1 MPMPTFKIDGKE
13 VPYEDGDTIL
23 MAAYRAGIDIPYYCW
38 HPGLSVAANCRMCLV
53 EILPPPGRPA
63 MMLDVLELDKDK
75 GEYVVV
81 RKPKL
86 QPACQ
91 VPVTPNLEVL
101 SETSPHVARARHA
114 VQEFLLL
121 NHPVDCPICDQAGEC
136 KLQDYWLEH
145 MRTSKRMH
153 EEIIHKPKGV
163 SFGPTIVYDAER
175 CIVCTRCVRFCSE
188 VVKDPVL
195 SKRERG
201 NLGEIIVAPGRQLDH
216 AYTLMTE
223 HVCPVGALTSKD
235 FRFKARVWFLRS
247 APTICQGCATGCNA
261 WLDFDP
267 RYQKVYRHRPRDNKN
282 VNQYWMCDEGMLSY
296 AAVSENRVAS
306 ARVDG
311 KKTTVER
318 GVSMTAAS
326 IKDVPKG
333 KVAVLLS
340 AQHSNEDNFALVTAA
355 KQLGFDNLYV
365 TGKAPGEGDDVLR
378 HPDKNPNTAGV
389 TLVAGSS
396 PKPFGDLLSDID
408 SGSITHVLAL
418 GSAVPVEEAAAVQAL
433 KRLSFLAVVGVWD
446 GPLAKAATVLIPACS
461 WAEGEG
467 TFVNAKGM
475 AQRSAKAIQ
484 PVDDARPAWETILR
498 IVEATGETMPFK
510 KLKDIQSAMPA
521 PAEKAPEKKA
531 EEPSQAGEA
540 SASN

>member
-1 MPMPTFKIDGKE
+1 MPTFKIDGKE

-23 MAAYRAGIDIPYYCW
+23 MAAYRAGVDIPYYCW

-53 EILPPPGRPA
+53 EILPPPGRPP
-63 MMLDVLELDKDK
+63 MQLDVLELDKDK
-75 GEYVVV
+75 GDYVVV
-81 RKPKL
+81 KKPKL

-91 VPVTPNLEVL
+91 VPVTPGLEVL
-101 SETSPHVARARHA
+101 SDTSPHVVRARHA

-145 MRTSKRMH
+145 MRTPKRMRD
-153 EEIIHKPKGV
+153 EVVHKPKGV

-175 CIVCTRCVRFCSE
+175 CIVCTRCVRFCRD

-201 NLGEIIVAPGRQLDH
+201 NLAEITVSPGRQLDH

-247 APTICQGCATGCNA
+247 AKTICQGCATGCNA

-267 RYQKVYRHRPRDNKN
+267 RYQKVYRHRPRDNKD
-282 VNQYWMCDEGMLSY
+282 VNQFWMCDEGMLSY
-296 AAVSENRVAS
+296 AAVHDNRIAT

-318 GVSMTAAS
+318 AVNVAGGSLKEA
-326 IKDVPKG
+326 PKG
-333 KVAVLLS
+333 KVAVVLS
-340 AQHSNEDNFALVTAA
+340 AQHSNEDNFALVTLA
-355 KQLGFDNLYV
+355 KQLGFDGLYL
-365 TGKAPGEGDDVLR
+365 TGKAGGEGDKLLR
-378 HPDKNPNTAGV
+378 HADKNPNTAGAK
-389 TLVAGSS
+389 LVAARELKSFDQLIEGVE
-396 PKPFGDLLSDID
+396 
-408 SGSITHVLAL
+408 SGAITHVVAL
-418 GSAVPVEEAAAVQAL
+418 GSAVPADVAPTTNT
-433 KRLSFLAVVGVWD
+433 LSKLTFLVVVGTWK
-446 GPLAKAATVLIPACS
+446 GPLADAANVLIPACS
-461 WAEGEG
+461 WAEGDG

-484 PVDDARPAWETILR
+484 PVDDARPAWETIGR
-498 IVEATGETMPFK
+498 ILEAAGETMPFK

-521 PAEKAPEKKA
+521 PAEKAPEKA
-531 EEPSQAGEA
+531 EEPAQAGEA
-540 SASN
+540 SAGN

>member
-1 MPMPTFKIDGKE
+1 MPTFKIDGKE

-23 MAAYRAGIDIPYYCW
+23 MAAYRAGVDIPYYCW
-38 HPGLSVAANCRMCLV
+38 HPGLAVAANCRMCLV

-75 GEYVVV
+75 GDYEVVK
-81 RKPKL
+81 KPKL

-91 VPVTPNLEVL
+91 MTVTPNMEVL
-101 SETSPHVARARHA
+101 SDTSPHVIRARHA

-145 MRTSKRMH
+145 MRTPKRMRD
-153 EEIIHKPKGV
+153 EVIHKPKGV

-175 CIVCTRCVRFCSE
+175 CIVCTRCVRFCRD

-201 NLGEIIVAPGRQLDH
+201 NLAEITVSPGRQLDH

-247 APTICQGCATGCNA
+247 AKTVCQGCATGCNA

-267 RYQKVYRHRPRDNKN
+267 RYQKVYRHRPRDNKD

-296 AAVSENRVAS
+296 GAVHKDRIAL

-311 KKTTVER
+311 KKSTVER
-318 GVSMTAAS
+318 AIHVVGGSLKEA
-326 IKDVPKG
+326 PKN
-333 KVAVLLS
+333 KVAVVLS
-340 AQHSNEDNFALVTAA
+340 AQHSNEDNFALVSLA
-355 KQLGFDNLYV
+355 KQLGFDGLYV
-365 TGKAPGEGDDVLR
+365 TGKASGEGDALLR
-378 HPDKNPNTAGV
+378 HADKNPNTAGV
-389 TLVAGSS
+389 ALVAGST
-396 PKPFGDLLSDID
+396 PKSFEELVAAIE
-408 SGSITHVLAL
+408 SGAVTHAIAL
-418 GSAVPVEEAAAVQAL
+418 GSSVPMDAEPTASVL
-433 KRLSFLAVVGVWD
+433 DRLTFLAVVGVWK
-446 GPLAKAATVLIPACS
+446 GPLEKAAHALIPACS
-461 WAEGEG
+461 WAESDG

-475 AQRSAKAIQ
+475 AQHSAKAIQ
-484 PVDDARPAWETILR
+484 PVEDARPAWETLLR
-498 IVEATGETMPFK
+498 ILDAAGETAPFK
-510 KLKDIQSAMPA
+510 TFKDLQSAMPA
-521 PAEKAPEKKA
+521 PAEKAPEKA
-531 EEPSQAGEA
+531 QEPAQADEA
-540 SASN
+540 SAGN